1 MNTMT
6 INQFINA
13 NNLKPADALEMA
25 CPTVGY
31 PKHYAIY
38 AGIENGC
45 HKFIANI
52 KDGVQ
57 LLSNEQLQGF
67 VQKYEV
73 TDIERFNGSLAER
86 KNAMKRAIKRIGEKA
101 YSIIFNNCEHFKNW
115 VLYGEDKSKQVAS
128 LSAIAGA
135 MGGGLLLA
143 GLVNDNKRLQKA
155 GAIILGI
162 MLLIFIVTLYL
173 WQSGA
178 HKRSPD
184 IRDK

>member
-1 MNTMT
+1 MT
-6 INQFINA
+6 INQFITS
-13 NNLKPADALEMA
+13 NNLKPADALEMR
-25 CPTVGY
+25 CPTAGF

-38 AGIENGC
+38 AGIYDGC

-57 LLSNEQLQGF
+57 ILSNEQLQGF
-67 VQKYEV
+67 VKKYEV
-73 TDIERFNGSLAER
+73 TGIERFNGPLSER

-135 MGGGLLLA
+135 MGGGLLLT
-143 GLVNDNKRLQKA
+143 GLATGDKRLQKA
-155 GAIILGI
+155 GVIILGI
-162 MLLIFIVTLYL
+162 MLMIFIFFLSL
-173 WQSGA
+173 WQSSNT
-178 HKRSPD
+178 KEQDP
-184 IRDK
+184 KLTN